1 MCSVDWVVC
10 VDRKEEADVRDGEFW
25 GEISGGG
32 QMSGREW
39 GLDAAKFRDFAGRGL
54 GGVIEPGT
62 RLAPLC

>member
-1 MCSVDWVVC
+1 
-10 VDRKEEADVRDGEFW
+10 
-25 GEISGGG
+25 
-32 QMSGREW
+32 MSGREW

>member
-1 MCSVDWVVC
+1 MSAMVNS
-10 VDRKEEADVRDGEFW
+10 GERYPEGW
-25 GEISGGG
+25 G